1 MSLDLANGPSLEG
14 ISILNIPSIYGGSNL
29 WGDTPGSKKRRA
41 LLRKAQRRR
50 ESEGH
55 SMVANTQSNIDL
67 IFARQ
72 CKCKEETSCAKLV
85 YHNRLNVNLSQGL

>member
-67 IFARQ
+67 IFAKQ
-72 CKCKEETSCAKLV
+72 CKYQPKLRMLELKGGHV
-85 YHNRLNVNLSQGL
+85 TLGAN